1 MAKHV
6 TGQPPLVV
14 HLIYRLD
21 IGGLETLLV
30 DAINRMP
37 AHAYR
42 HAVVCLTDY
51 TEFASRITR
60 RGVELHALHKQ
71 PGLGLSTH
79 VALFKLLR
87 RLRPALLHTYNLCT
101 VEYALTAALA
111 GVPARVH
118 AEHGRD
124 ARDPQGMNRK
134 HNLLRRLLAPF
145 IHRYVPVSSDLQRWL
160 REVVRIPDARNQLI
174 GNGVDTQ
181 RFRKCAAGPE
191 PSEPWAGPDA
201 FVIGTVGRLQDVK
214 DQATLID
221 AFARLRDMLPSER
234 HRLRLVIVGDG
245 PLRGEL
251 AERIVAAGLR
261 NCAWLAGPRTDVA
274 AVMRSFSL
282 FALSSIA
289 EGTPVTLLEAMATE
303 LPVVATRV
311 GGIPELVVDGV
322 TGTLVPAGDA
332 NRMAEAL
339 LGYVMDSERQRHH
352 GAEGRARV
360 EQHYS
365 IAAMLGQYM
374 ALYDELCKTRTTL
387 EQAITPC
394 AE

>member
-1 MAKHV
+1 MIHSAP
-6 TGQPPLVV
+6 GQAPLVV

-37 AHAYR
+37 AQAYR

-51 TEFASRITR
+51 TEFACRITR
-60 RGVELHALHKQ
+60 PGVELYALHKQ
-71 PGLGLSTH
+71 PGLGLGVH
-79 VALFKLLR
+79 AKLFKLLR
-87 RLRPALLHTYNLCT
+87 RLRPAILHTYNLGT
-101 VEYALTAALA
+101 IEYAFTAALA

-124 ARDPQGMNRK
+124 ARDPQGVNRK

-145 IHRYVPVSSDLQRWL
+145 IDRYVPVSSDLQRWL
-160 REVVRIPDARNQLI
+160 RGVVGVPAAKVQFI

-181 RFRKCAAGPE
+181 RFCRSVPAADPR
-191 PSEPWAGPDA
+191 EPWADPDA
-201 FVIGTVGRLQDVK
+201 IVIGTVGRLQDVK
-214 DQATLID
+214 DHATLID
-221 AFARLRDMLPSER
+221 AFARLRDMLPAER

-245 PLRGEL
+245 PLRSAL
-251 AERIVAAGLR
+251 AERIAGAGLR
-261 NCAWLAGPRTDVA
+261 NCVWLAGARSDVA
-274 AVMRSFSL
+274 AAMRSFSL

-303 LPVVATRV
+303 LPVVATHV

-322 TGTLVPAGDA
+322 TGTLVPAADPD
-332 NRMAEAL
+332 RMARAM
-339 LGYVMDSERQRHH
+339 LGYVMDSERTRHH
-352 GAEGRARV
+352 GLEGRARV
-360 EQHYS
+360 EQYYS
-365 IAAMLGQYM
+365 IASMLGQYM
-374 ALYDELCKTRTTL
+374 ALYDELCKTKTTL